1 MLNLILSITGS
12 LCAFE
17 PPYVITGGGAGTD
30 TYFTLMNKLAHQGA
44 SSKVGKAAAMAVILL
59 SIIFVVT
66 ILQKVIFKIAFR
78 DDNDSGIVRN
88 KEKYDKQIAKKQEK
102 LRAKYRVET
111 ADNADQSTKGGDI
124 Q

>member
-1 MLNLILSITGS
+1 
-12 LCAFE
+12 
-17 PPYVITGGGAGTD
+17 
-30 TYFTLMNKLAHQGA
+30 MNKLAHQGA

-88 KEKYDKQIAKKQEK
+88 KDKYDKQLAKKQQK
-102 LRAKYRVET
+102 LRAKYRV
-111 ADNADQSTKGGDI
+111 AMPDKADQSTKGGDV